1 MCKESTQGATTGSVA
16 ELLLDK
22 DKNIYPS
29 PRAPYVLLIWL
40 RTQVN
45 KRSCPWQRR
54 CQCLLLWN
62 RKLDAFVKQ
71 RASGFSG
78 CETLSSPVSQTYSDP
93 ILLVQQDAGTISISE
108 LSNLSLLFFDYI
120 VKLNLKWGD
129 YECKLWVLLWLSSVP
144 LADANCLQGFFCE
157 LSCRK

>member
-29 PRAPYVLLIWL
+29 PRAPYMLLIWL

-62 RKLDAFVKQ
+62 RKLDAFAKQ
-71 RASGFSG
+71 QASGFSG

-93 ILLVQQDAGTISISE
+93 ILLVQQDTGTISISE

-120 VKLNLKWGD
+120 VKLNLEVRG
-129 YECKLWVLLWLSSVP
+129 LWMQTVGTIVIEFSP
-144 LADANCLQGFFCE
+144 TCRCE
-157 LSCRK
+157 LSSSFFLWAQL